1 MRKFVQQHENRDGSC
16 AIPRSLSELPA
27 PIFGTRWQ
35 SSHPRS
41 LPIHA
46 SVLPSERLLSTQFAD
61 SRHLPPSCT
70 RSSAA
75 WSRCEDGGEAA
86 AGVTTAPVRCS
97 ARLGA
102 FVVNRLANAMLG
114 TSNMR
119 YQMAERAIIGNQRQR
134 HKTNTTICEWPKNE
148 SFPATRGAKTRNG

>member
-1 MRKFVQQHENRDGSC
+1 MCDPSTVAGISSANFRNSLAVISPAVFAYSCIGLTERAVAIDSGRKFPQV
-16 AIPRSLSELPA
+16 
-27 PIFGTRWQ
+27 
-35 SSHPRS
+35 
-41 LPIHA
+41 
-46 SVLPSERLLSTQFAD
+46 
-61 SRHLPPSCT
+61 PPSCIK
-70 RSSAA
+70 SSAA
-75 WSRCEDGGEAA
+75 WSGCEDGGEVA

-134 HKTNTTICEWPKNE
+134 HKTNTTICGWPKNE